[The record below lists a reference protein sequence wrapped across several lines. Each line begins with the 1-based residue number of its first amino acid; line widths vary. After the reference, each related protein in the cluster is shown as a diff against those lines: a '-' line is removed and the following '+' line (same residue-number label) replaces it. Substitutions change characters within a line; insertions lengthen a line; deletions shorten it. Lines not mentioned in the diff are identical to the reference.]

1 MTGEGISEAF
11 WAMLAARLLHPFQVQ
26 IIEAMRW
33 IDRPLSASQ
42 LVHVF
47 ERKQRLSKVAYHLRR
62 LDSLGALRPAGQ
74 RYPTRG
80 SVEKFY
86 RLGFEDE

>member
-1 MTGEGISEAF
+1 MTGVAVPEDF

-33 IDRPLSASQ
+33 IDHPLSASE

-47 ERKQRLSKVAYHLRR
+47 GGRQRLSTVAYHLRR
-62 LDSLGALRPAGQ
+62 LDSLGGLKLAGQ
-74 RYPTRG
+74 RRPTRG

-86 RLGFEDE
+86 RLGSEER

>member
-1 MTGEGISEAF
+1 MTGEEIPEGF
-11 WAMLAARLLHPFQVQ
+11 WATLAACLLHPFQVQ

-33 IDRPLSASQ
+33 IDRPLSASE

-47 ERKQRLSKVAYHLRR
+47 ERKQRLSTVAYHVRR
-62 LDSLGALRPAGQ
+62 LDSLGALKPAGQ
-74 RYPTRG
+74 RHPARG

-86 RLGFEDE
+86 RLGFGG